1 MQLRRWNI
9 AVGAAAA
16 ALLAVATPA
25 DAASVNAQ
33 AKAKVVKPL
42 ALKAIQDLDLGTVIL
57 GSGTWSG
64 ATVSLSRD
72 GILTCSANVTCSG
85 ATQVAVYNA
94 SGSKD
99 QTVVVTAPDVTLVSE
114 ADASQMLTLV
124 VDAPATVTLTNSG
137 ARGTDFP
144 LGGSISVDSTTPDG
158 VYTGTFEVTAEYQ

>member
-16 ALLAVATPA
+16 AFVSLATPA
-25 DAASVNAQ
+25 GAASVNAQ

-42 ALKAIQDLDLGTVIL
+42 ALKAIQDLDLGTVVL

-64 ATVSLSRD
+64 ATVSLSRA

-99 QTVVVTAPDVTLVSE
+99 QTVIITAPDVTLVNQ

-124 VDAPATVTLTNSG
+124 VDAPATITLTNSG

-144 LGGSISVDSTTPDG
+144 LGGSISVDSTTADG
-158 VYTGTFEVTAEYQ
+158 EYVGTFEVTAEYQ